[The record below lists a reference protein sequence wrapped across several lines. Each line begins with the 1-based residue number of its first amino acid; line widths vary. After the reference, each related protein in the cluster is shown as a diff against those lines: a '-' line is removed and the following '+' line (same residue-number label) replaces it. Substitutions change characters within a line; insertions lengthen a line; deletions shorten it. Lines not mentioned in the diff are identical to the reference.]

1 MNSGIPILMISLQI
15 PVLPDTD
22 TDEVLQAIGM
32 QVAQALDAVRQ
43 QQSSGD
49 QPEVEEEEAREMFSS
64 ETLEPFTDNTQD
76 DLLATLGYAPTVNE

>member
-22 TDEVLQAIGM
+22 TDEVLQSIGM

-43 QQSSGD
+43 QQSTGD
-49 QPEVEEEEAREMFSS
+49 QPEVEEDDAREMFSS
-64 ETLEPFTDNTQD
+64 ETFEPFTENTEQ
-76 DLLATLGYAPTVNE
+76 DLLATLGYAPTGNE